1 MALRRGFKTEA
12 NTYAREVRT
21 ELGLASDAP
30 LCPFMTADH
39 LAVPIRKLSSFAA
52 ALPDQTGCLSRKGDG
67 IGFSAMTACF
77 GRERVI
83 IYNDHLPLT
92 RSHADIMHEISHLM
106 LLHPPHRL
114 RADTGGRHYDSDLE
128 DEANWLGP
136 ALLVSE
142 EAALA
147 IAQRGM
153 SANQAAKVYK
163 VSPSLMQ
170 MRLNVTGAMR
180 RVARAA

>member
-12 NTYAREVRT
+12 NIYAREVRT
-21 ELGLASDAP
+21 ELGLAFDAP
-30 LCPFMTADH
+30 LCPFMTAEH
-39 LAVPIRKLSSFAA
+39 LAVPIQKLSSFAA
-52 ALPDQTGCLSRKGDG
+52 TLPDQTAVLTHTGSG
-67 IGFSAMTACF
+67 IGFSAMTACL

-83 IYNDHLPLT
+83 IYNDYLPFT
-92 RSHADIMHEISHLM
+92 RSHADIMHEISHLI

-114 RADTGGRHYDSDLE
+114 RSDTGGRHYDSDLE

-147 IAQRGM
+147 IARGGM
-153 SANQAAKVYK
+153 SANQAAKIYR

-170 MRLNVTGAMR
+170 MRLNVTGALR

>member
-1 MALRRGFKTEA
+1 
-12 NTYAREVRT
+12 
-21 ELGLASDAP
+21 
-30 LCPFMTADH
+30 
-39 LAVPIRKLSSFAA
+39 
-52 ALPDQTGCLSRKGDG
+52 
-67 IGFSAMTACF
+67 MTACF
-77 GRERVI
+77 PRQHAI
-83 IYNDHLPLT
+83 IYNDCLPLT

-147 IAQRGM
+147 IAQRGW
-153 SANQAAKVYK
+153 SAGQAAKIYN

-170 MRLNVTGAMR
+170 MRLNVTGAMK